1 MPKYSRQFSSLP
13 PYALADVPKIK
24 AELIEK
30 GVDVIDLGAGDA
42 DQMPPP
48 QTIKAMQ
55 EAVTEERFS
64 RYPFQRGLPEFRIKI
79 SEWMKRRFGFEVD
92 PFDEVLPLIGTKEGI
107 AHLPLVYLD
116 PGDGA
121 VIPDPGYYPYFGG
134 THMLSADVIKV
145 PLRRENDYLL
155 PWDQVPKDRLKKAKL
170 LYLNYPNNPT
180 GGVATDD
187 YFKQAIEFCHRHDL
201 LLINDNAYSEIA
213 FDGYR
218 PPSVLE
224 FDGAREVAVEYHSL
238 SKTYNMTGWRIG
250 WVAGHKETVQALSKV
265 KVYYDTG
272 VFLACQAAG
281 VASLDVWEEFLP
293 KQIAVFQERRDAAV
307 EAFREA
313 GLEVDKP
320 KATLYL
326 WIPIPS
332 DEPSVDFARRILLES
347 GVVLFPGTGMGGGGE
362 GRFRVAL
369 TVPAERLREA
379 AQRVAQVL

>member
-1 MPKYSRQFSSLP
+1 MPKFSRQFSSLP

-24 AELIEK
+24 AELIGQ

-48 QTIKAMQ
+48 QTIAAIQ
-55 EAVTEERFS
+55 QAVTEERMS
-64 RYPFQRGLPEFRIKI
+64 RYPFQRGLPEFRVKI
-79 SEWMKRRFGFEVD
+79 AEWMKRRFGIEPD
-92 PFDEVLPLIGTKEGI
+92 PFEEVLPLIGTKEGI
-107 AHLPLVYLD
+107 AHLPLLYVD
-116 PGDGA
+116 PGDA
-121 VIPDPGYYPYFGG
+121 AIIPDPGYYPYFGG
-134 THMLSADVIKV
+134 THMLGADVVQV
-145 PLRRENDYLL
+145 PLRREKSYLL
-155 PWDQVPKDRLKKAKL
+155 DWNEVPKSKLKKAKL

-180 GGVATDD
+180 GGVATDE
-187 YFKQAIEFCHRHDL
+187 YYQEAIEFCRQHDL

-218 PPSVLE
+218 PPSVLQGE
-224 FDGAREVAVEYHSL
+224 GARDVAVEYHSL
-238 SKTYNMTGWRIG
+238 SKTFNMTGWRIG
-250 WVAGHKETVQALSKV
+250 WVVGQKEAVQALTKV

-281 VASLDVWEEFLP
+281 VASLEAWAEFVP
-293 KQIAVFQERRDAAV
+293 KQIAIFQERRDAAV

-313 GLEVDKP
+313 GFDVDVP

-332 DEPSVDFARRILLES
+332 GEPSVDFARRILLES
-347 GVVLFPGTGMGGGGE
+347 GVVLFPGTGMGKGGE
-362 GRFRVAL
+362 GFIRVAL

-379 AQRVAQVL
+379 ARRVAEVL

>member
-1 MPKYSRQFSSLP
+1 MPNYSKQFSSLP

-24 AELIEK
+24 AELMGK

-48 QTIKAMQ
+48 ETIKAIQ
-55 EAVTEERFS
+55 RAVTEERMS
-64 RYPFQRGLPEFRIKI
+64 RYPFQRGLPEFRLKI
-79 SEWMKRRFGFEVD
+79 AEWMKLRFGFEID
-92 PFDEVLPLIGTKEGI
+92 PFDEVLPLVGTKEGI

-121 VIPDPGYYPYFGG
+121 IIPNPGYYPYFGG
-134 THMLSADVIKV
+134 THMLGADVIEV
-145 PLRRENDYLL
+145 PLRREKGYLL
-155 PWDQVPKDRLKKAKL
+155 DWSEVPANKLKRAKL

-180 GGVATDD
+180 GGIATDD
-187 YFKQAIEFCHRHDL
+187 YFKQAIEFCQEHEL

-224 FDGAREVAVEYHSL
+224 YDGAREVAVEYHSL
-238 SKTYNMTGWRIG
+238 SKTFNMTGWRIG
-250 WVAGHKETVQALSKV
+250 WVAGHREAVQALTKV

-281 VASLDVWEEFLP
+281 VASLDAWEQFVP
-293 KQIAVFQERRDAAV
+293 KQVAIFQERRDAAV
-307 EAFREA
+307 EAFRQA
-313 GLEVDKP
+313 GFEVDSP

-326 WIPIPS
+326 WVPIPG
-332 DEPSVDFARRILLES
+332 DESAVEFARRILLES
-347 GVVLFPGTGMGGGGE
+347 GVVLFPGTGMGSGGE
-362 GRFRVAL
+362 GFFRVAL

-379 AQRVAQVL
+379 AQRVAKVV

>member
-1 MPKYSRQFSSLP
+1 MPSYSRQFSSLP

-48 QTIKAMQ
+48 QTIKAIQ
-55 EAVTEERFS
+55 EAVTEERMS
-64 RYPFQRGLPEFRIKI
+64 RYPFQRGLPEFRVKI
-79 SEWMKRRFGFEVD
+79 AEWTKLRFGVDVD

-116 PGDGA
+116 PGDA
-121 VIPDPGYYPYFGG
+121 AIIPDPGYYPYFGG
-134 THMLSADVIKV
+134 THMLGAEVVEV
-145 PLRRENDYLL
+145 PLRRENGYLL
-155 PWDQVPKDRLKKAKL
+155 DWTAVPADKLKKAKL

-180 GGVATDD
+180 GGVASDD
-187 YFKQAIEFCHRHDL
+187 YFKQAIEFCHQHDL

-224 FDGAREVAVEYHSL
+224 YEGAREIAVEFHSL
-238 SKTYNMTGWRIG
+238 SKTFNMTGWRIG

-281 VASLDVWEEFLP
+281 VASLDVWEEFVP
-293 KQIAVFQERRDAAV
+293 KQVAIFQERRDAAV

-313 GLEVDKP
+313 GFEVDSP

-326 WIPIPS
+326 WVPIPGG
-332 DEPSVDFARRILLES
+332 EPAVEFARRILLES

-362 GRFRVAL
+362 GFFRVAL

-379 AQRVAQVL
+379 AQRVAKVL

>member
-1 MPKYSRQFSSLP
+1 MPSYSRQFSSLP

-24 AELIEK
+24 AELIDK

-48 QTIKAMQ
+48 QTIKAIQ
-55 EAVTEERFS
+55 EAVTEERMS
-64 RYPFQRGLPEFRIKI
+64 RYPFQRGLPEFRVKI
-79 SEWMKRRFGFEVD
+79 AEWTKLRFGVDVD

-116 PGDGA
+116 PGDTA
-121 VIPDPGYYPYFGG
+121 IIPDPGYYPYFGG
-134 THMLSADVIKV
+134 THMLGAEVVEV
-145 PLRRENDYLL
+145 PLRRENGYLL
-155 PWDQVPKDRLKKAKL
+155 DWTAVPADKLKKAKL

-180 GGVATDD
+180 GGVASDD
-187 YFKQAIEFCHRHDL
+187 YFKQAIEFCHQHDL

-224 FDGAREVAVEYHSL
+224 YEGAREIAVEFHSL
-238 SKTYNMTGWRIG
+238 SKTFNMTGWRIG

-281 VASLDVWEEFLP
+281 VASLDVWEEFVP
-293 KQIAVFQERRDAAV
+293 KQVAIFQERRDAAV

-313 GLEVDKP
+313 GFEVDSP

-326 WIPIPS
+326 WVPIPGG
-332 DEPSVDFARRILLES
+332 EPAVEFARRILLES

-362 GRFRVAL
+362 GFFRVAL

-379 AQRVAQVL
+379 AQRVAKVL

>member
-1 MPKYSRQFSSLP
+1 MPSYSKQFSSLP

-48 QTIKAMQ
+48 QTIKAIQ
-55 EAVTEERFS
+55 QAVTEERMS
-64 RYPFQRGLPEFRIKI
+64 RYPFQRGLPEFRVKI
-79 SEWMKRRFGFEVD
+79 AEWMKLRFGIEVD

-107 AHLPLVYLD
+107 AHLPLLYLD

-121 VIPDPGYYPYFGG
+121 IIPDPGYYPYFGG
-134 THMLSADVIKV
+134 THMLGADVIEV
-145 PLRRENDYLL
+145 PLRRENGYLL
-155 PWDQVPKDRLKKAKL
+155 DWNEVPAAKLKRAKL

-187 YFKQAIEFCHRHDL
+187 YFKRTIEFCHQHGL
-201 LLINDNAYSEIA
+201 LLISDNAYSEIA
-213 FDGYR
+213 FDGYK

-224 FDGAREVAVEYHSL
+224 YDGAREVAVEFHSL
-238 SKTYNMTGWRIG
+238 SKTFNMTGWRVG

-281 VASLDVWEEFLP
+281 VASLDAWEEFVP
-293 KQIAVFQERRDAAV
+293 KQVAIFQERRDAAV
-307 EAFREA
+307 DAFREA
-313 GLEVDKP
+313 GFEVDSP

-326 WIPIPS
+326 WVPIPGG
-332 DEPSVDFARRILLES
+332 EPAVDFARRILLES

-362 GRFRVAL
+362 GFFRVAL

-379 AQRVAQVL
+379 AQRVAKVL